1 MKIFAVFF
9 TIFALIISGECKE
22 YVYAQKIKDINCK
35 VKAVITEA
43 DGLTAIS
50 ASDDYYEITN
60 EVRQKK
66 TRVLLSGLL

>member
-1 MKIFAVFF
+1 MF
-9 TIFALIISGECKE
+9 TRR
-22 YVYAQKIKDINCK
+22 KIKDINCK

-60 EVRQKK
+60 EVKTKKK